1 MKLEYIFKTQDSGR
15 PKHCFYKN
23 KTNKQ
28 KKKTQKNSETDKPL
42 ENLIRKNDWRGKHTV
57 VSEKRIK
64 ANAIISKMK
73 NKQL

>member
-42 ENLIRKNDWRGKHTV
+42 ENLIRKND
-57 VSEKRIK
+57 
-64 ANAIISKMK
+64 
-73 NKQL
+73 

>member
-15 PKHCFYKN
+15 PKHCFYKKKN
-23 KTNKQ
+23 KNKN
-28 KKKTQKNSETDKPL
+28 KNSETDKPL
-42 ENLIRKNDWRGKHTV
+42 ENLIRKNDWRRKHTV

-64 ANAIISKMK
+64 ANAIISKTK